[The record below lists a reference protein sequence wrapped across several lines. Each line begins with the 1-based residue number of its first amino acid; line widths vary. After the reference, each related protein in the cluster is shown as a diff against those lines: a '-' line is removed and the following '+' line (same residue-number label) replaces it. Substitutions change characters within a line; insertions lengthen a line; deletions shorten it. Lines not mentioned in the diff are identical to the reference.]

1 MTREQKLDY
10 LTTNIS
16 IASEKIDWQQ
26 LSPDEHGD
34 WLNKRV
40 GGDYDTYPRMG
51 DKKDRVGEANKVFR
65 GVYSRGLGTSRDV
78 WSYGFSKEKVLTNMK
93 QSISFFNE
101 QLVLFQEEFSINPKL
116 KVEDFID
123 TDPTKISWS
132 RAYREDL
139 ERNKA
144 QKYIPDCV
152 VESIY
157 RPYVRQFLYYDKDV
171 LNDVGPLFY
180 MFPYY
185 LVRISHTDHE
195 EKKLINRDVN
205 RVICVQGISA
215 KKCFSTL
222 MTNCLPDLNM
232 LAAGA
237 QCFPLYVYNTE
248 DNSSKQKKQRT
259 LFNGGEVAEHS
270 ADSSN
275 RTSGI
280 TDWILD
286 YVNKKY
292 NLVASSPSPIGRG
305 GQGGEVTKEDIF
317 YYVYGILHCPSYREK
332 YQNDF
337 KKALPRIPFVERYED
352 FIAFMKAGRE
362 LGDLHCDYESC
373 PMNTTAKVYFDQ
385 VPLAFGEGDLGGEAY
400 IIDKLRPVGKGNFT
414 ELKYNGHITLK
425 NIPPEAHEYIVN
437 GRSPLGWI
445 IDQYQVSIDK
455 DSGIKNDPNDWCREH
470 GNPRYILELI
480 LRVIEVSVR
489 TMAIVKALPK
499 VVV

>member
-1 MTREQKLDY
+1 
-10 LTTNIS
+10 
-16 IASEKIDWQQ
+16 
-26 LSPDEHGD
+26 
-34 WLNKRV
+34 
-40 GGDYDTYPRMG
+40 
-51 DKKDRVGEANKVFR
+51 
-65 GVYSRGLGTSRDV
+65 
-78 WSYGFSKEKVLTNMK
+78 MK

-352 FIAFMKAGRE
+352 FVAFMKAGRE
-362 LGDLHCDYESC
+362 LGDLHCNYESC

-414 ELKYNGHITLK
+414 ELKYNGHIMFK

>member
-1 MTREQKLDY
+1 M
-10 LTTNIS
+10 
-16 IASEKIDWQQ
+16 
-26 LSPDEHGD
+26 
-34 WLNKRV
+34 
-40 GGDYDTYPRMG
+40 
-51 DKKDRVGEANKVFR
+51 
-65 GVYSRGLGTSRDV
+65 
-78 WSYGFSKEKVLTNMK
+78 
-93 QSISFFNE
+93 
-101 QLVLFQEEFSINPKL
+101 
-116 KVEDFID
+116 
-123 TDPTKISWS
+123 
-132 RAYREDL
+132 
-139 ERNKA
+139 
-144 QKYIPDCV
+144 
-152 VESIY
+152 
-157 RPYVRQFLYYDKDV
+157 
-171 LNDVGPLFY
+171 
-180 MFPYY
+180 
-185 LVRISHTDHE
+185 
-195 EKKLINRDVN
+195 N
-205 RVICVQGISA
+205 RVIAISGPA
-215 KKCFSTL
+215 GKRDFACL
-222 MTNCLPDLNM
+222 MVERIPCYDLIEK
-232 LAAGA
+232 G

-248 DNSSKQKKQRT
+248 EKSTKQPIQKSM
-259 LFNGGEVAEHS
+259 FGGQENDK
-270 ADSSN
+270 DSTNQCN

-352 FIAFMKAGRE
+352 FVAFMKAGRE
-362 LGDLHCDYESC
+362 LGDLHCNYESC

-414 ELKYNGHITLK
+414 ELKYNGHIMFK